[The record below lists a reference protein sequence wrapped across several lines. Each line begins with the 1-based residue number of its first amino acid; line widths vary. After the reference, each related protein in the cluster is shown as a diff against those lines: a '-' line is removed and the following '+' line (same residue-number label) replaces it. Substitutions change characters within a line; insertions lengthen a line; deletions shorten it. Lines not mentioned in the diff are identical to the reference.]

1 MKHTIEINKGAL
13 AAVSLFSSK
22 KDVRYYLQGVY
33 VETGPKGAI
42 LVATNGHAMG
52 ILHVADDCEV
62 SAGIIPAELIAN
74 ALKISKG
81 DKLSL
86 TIDTDPPAT
95 GQPMYTL
102 AGLHAQGIDGKY
114 PEWRRVVP
122 TDEPS
127 GMAAQFESELVTRFG
142 KAALLLGV
150 KHTALNIAHNGAGN
164 AARVTIK
171 ARPEFLGVMMPYRAV
186 ASADMPDWF

>member
-1 MKHTIEINKGAL
+1 MKHTIEINRGAL
-13 AAVSLFSSK
+13 AAVALFSSK
-22 KDVRYYLQGVY
+22 KDARYYLQGVY

-74 ALKISKG
+74 AIKISKG
-81 DKLSL
+81 EKLSL
-86 TIDTDPPAT
+86 TIDTEA
-95 GQPMYTL
+95 GEGSRPMYSI
-102 AGLHAQGIDGKY
+102 AGMGMLGIDGKY

-122 TDEPS
+122 TGEPS
-127 GMAAQFESELVTRFG
+127 GVAAQFESELVTRFG

-150 KHTALNIAHNGAGN
+150 KHKSLNIAHNGAGN

-171 ARPEFLGVMMPYRAV
+171 ARPEFLGVVMPYRV
-186 ASADMPDWF
+186 EASADMPDWF